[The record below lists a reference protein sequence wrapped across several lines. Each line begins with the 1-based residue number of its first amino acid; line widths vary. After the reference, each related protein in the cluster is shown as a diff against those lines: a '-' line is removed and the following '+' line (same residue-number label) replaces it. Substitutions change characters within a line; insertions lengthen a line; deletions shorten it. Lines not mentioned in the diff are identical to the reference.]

1 MSVITNWD
9 DAEAILHHCM
19 YNELRVAPEEH
30 PTLMILP
37 SPPFTAKSTREK
49 LTQIMFE
56 TFSVPALYL
65 GDSSVLSLVAAG
77 RTNGLVVTS
86 GLGNTYI
93 VPVYEGVSQP
103 DAALSTDLAG
113 QYLSERLNRLLTKAG
128 YSFTTTAEK
137 AIIDDAKAKC
147 CYVALDYNAE
157 LVKKAS
163 EKEFKYELPDGATIN
178 LNNERFSTPEVIFQ
192 PSLDGFED
200 LGLHD
205 MILKSIKR
213 CDTELRKQL
222 YGNIIL
228 AGSTTLF
235 SGYADRIKKEV
246 GPFRENWPCN
256 VVAPPERAFLPWI
269 GGSILSSLST
279 FQDSWITKDEYDEE
293 GPTIVNKK
301 CI

>member
-1 MSVITNWD
+1 MSIITNWD

-30 PTLMILP
+30 PTMMILP
-37 SPPFTAKSTREK
+37 SHPFTAKSTREK

-56 TFSVPALYL
+56 TFSVPAYYL
-65 GDSSVLSLVAAG
+65 GDSSVLSLLATG

-93 VPVYEGVSQP
+93 VPVCEGVSQP

-113 QYLSERLNRLLTKAG
+113 QYLSERLNRQLTQAG
-128 YSFTTTAEK
+128 HSFTTTAEK
-137 AIIDDAKAKC
+137 SVLDDIKAKC
-147 CYVALDYNAE
+147 CYVALDYEAE
-157 LVKKAS
+157 LAKKNS
-163 EKEFKYELPDGATIN
+163 EKEMEYELPDGNTIR
-178 LNNERFSTPEVIFQ
+178 LKDERFSTPEVLFK

-205 MILKSIKR
+205 MILKSIQR
-213 CDTELRKQL
+213 CDSEHKKQL

-228 AGSTTLF
+228 AGRTTLF
-235 SGYADRIKKEV
+235 SGYADRIKKEI
-246 GPFRENWPCN
+246 GPYQGMYPCK
-256 VVAPPERAFLPWI
+256 VIAPPERAFLPWI
-269 GGSILSSLST
+269 GGSILSSISS

-293 GPTIVNKK
+293 GPTIVNRK